1 MFEMEA
7 FLTEVR
13 PNYKSRVVL
22 VMSIF
27 YQEMLTINRL
37 SCVGVRMCTYTYTNS
52 FCSRH
57 TPEMIENTFPIIL
70 RLTGRRWS
78 PALLFCAEL
87 TMKQRGEKKKLTIFP
102 YGRMSCA
109 ISWIMAFPQTSELQ
123 LWQRKYSAAKTVT
136 FNYMNIKCRVHS
148 GVVLCR

>member
-1 MFEMEA
+1 MFSRRTGA
-7 FLTEVR
+7 SPTKWQ
-13 PNYKSRVVL
+13 KSCCFYGCWYFIRRRQQSTHSVVL
-22 VMSIF
+22 VWGCI
-27 YQEMLTINRL
+27 
-37 SCVGVRMCTYTYTNS
+37 YTYKSS
-52 FCSRH
+52 FGSRH

-70 RLTGRRWS
+70 GLTGRRWS

-87 TMKQRGEKKKLTIFP
+87 TMKQRGGKKKKKLTIFP
-102 YGRMSCA
+102 YGCMSWA

-148 GVVLCR
+148 GVVLGC